1 MEKNFLFI
9 MTPVQIPDAREQL
22 SKALEQL
29 TELCSRTRY
38 PRLWKLTDKLN
49 SMPKLPEEKLRFR
62 RIYRSVLGIINWVL
76 GVLLLMTG
84 LMEPEMIILLAAGA
98 AGYGVGT
105 VILWRRLRKTGG
117 IINLLLGLLLCFGAL
132 GNPDALGR
140 MLYLGIPALVI
151 GIASLIPWR
160 RKKKNPY
167 APAAEILLSQQQ
179 EMAVTRV
186 LFSDGGAEIDT
197 GGQKQPVSYNEIVCI
212 IASKDLYLLGWK
224 DGLTVLQKADLQEQT
239 AGQFAAFI
247 RQKIAWIEI

>member
-9 MTPVQIPDAREQL
+9 MAPVQIPDAREQL

-117 IINLLLGLLLCFGAL
+117 IINLLLGFAALFWGAWQPGCTWTDAVPWHSGTGDRHRIPDSLEAQKEKSLCPG
-132 GNPDALGR
+132 GR
-140 MLYLGIPALVI
+140 N
-151 GIASLIPWR
+151 SSQ
-160 RKKKNPY
+160 
-167 APAAEILLSQQQ
+167 PAAGNGSHPCPFL
-179 EMAVTRV
+179 
-186 LFSDGGAEIDT
+186 
-197 GGQKQPVSYNEIVCI
+197 
-212 IASKDLYLLGWK
+212 
-224 DGLTVLQKADLQEQT
+224 
-239 AGQFAAFI
+239 
-247 RQKIAWIEI
+247 